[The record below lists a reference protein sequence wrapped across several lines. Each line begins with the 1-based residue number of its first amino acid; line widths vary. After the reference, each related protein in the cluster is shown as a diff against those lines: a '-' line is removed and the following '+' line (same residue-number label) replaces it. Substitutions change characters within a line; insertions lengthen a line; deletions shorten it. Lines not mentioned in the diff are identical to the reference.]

1 MGAHIINTALF
12 FVSIICISICYMH
25 EKISTDSGL
34 KIEPIGDSNI
44 CGRGAQNGSVVSVHY
59 TGSFVNGTKF
69 DPSFDRNKTLV
80 ILLGECP
87 ATLIKGWVEGIQG
100 MCVGENR
107 KLIIP
112 PHLGYGTKG
121 KGVIPGNTTLH
132 FDIILM
138 DLDVNPAIKKLQEI
152 EEMFNCRQNNSQ

>member
-1 MGAHIINTALF
+1 M
-12 FVSIICISICYMH
+12 
-25 EKISTDSGL
+25 
-34 KIEPIGDSNI
+34 
-44 CGRGAQNGSVVSVHY
+44 HY
-59 TGSFVNGTKF
+59 TGCFVNGTKF

-80 ILLGECP
+80 IVLGECP

-132 FDIILM
+132 FDVILM